1 MDILPVFLFRGEVV
15 DRVVITS
22 RQNEQIKWAKRLQQ
36 KKYRD
41 QDALFYL
48 EGVRIVEEA
57 LETGLVHSLYFTDR
71 LSSIARGQEL
81 VKHAQ
86 ELKIPLWKCTEQ
98 VLSELTDTV
107 NSQGVVA
114 IVHKPT
120 WPLKTQGVL
129 LIADEIQDPGNMG
142 TLLRT
147 AVGAGVQGL
156 LIVDGSVDLY
166 NPKVLR
172 SSMGAIFHLPHWFF
186 SREAVLQLIAS
197 RGTALV
203 VADLVDAVNYWE
215 ANYPRDLAVVIGN
228 EARGVHADF
237 RDRANL
243 RVKIPL
249 MGPVESLNASVA
261 AGVLLYEILRQ
272 NGSVHPPLLA

>member
-1 MDILPVFLFRGEVV
+1 MTFLPVFLFGGKDVERTI
-15 DRVVITS
+15 ITS
-22 RQNEQIKWAKRLQQ
+22 RQNEQVRWARRLQQ

-41 QDALFYL
+41 QEASFYL
-48 EGVRIVEEA
+48 EGVRVVEEA
-57 LETGLVHSLYFTDR
+57 LATDLVRSLFFSERLLTTPRGKGLLE
-71 LSSIARGQEL
+71 Q
-81 VKHAQ
+81 AQ
-86 ELKIPLWKCTEQ
+86 KLDIPRWECTEQ

-120 WPLKTQGVL
+120 WPMKTQGVL
-129 LIADEIQDPGNMG
+129 LVADEIQDPGNMG

-147 AVGAGVQGL
+147 AVGAGVSGL
-156 LIVDGSVDLY
+156 LVVDGSVDLY

-172 SSMGAIFHLPHWFF
+172 ASMGAIFHLPHWFF
-186 SREAVLQLIAS
+186 SRDAALELLATS
-197 RGTALV
+197 GSTLV
-203 VADLVDAVNYWE
+203 VADLVDAKDYWDV
-215 ANYPRDLAVVIGN
+215 AYPQNLAVVIGN
-228 EARGVHADF
+228 EARGVHPEF

-249 MGPVESLNASVA
+249 IGPVESLNASVA

-272 NGSVHPPLLA
+272 NGFV